1 MATGKA
7 QDGSRD
13 PVGRG
18 NEELRE
24 AWRHDDPFQCEGLEE
39 RRGILTDGGRCNS
52 TVREASANGGEA
64 REIEGGG
71 SGSHLSTC
79 TGDDKDTKER
89 KEKKRRMTPGP

>member
-64 REIEGGG
+64 REIEGG

-79 TGDDKDTKER
+79 TGDNKDTKER
-89 KEKKRRMTPGP
+89 KEKNRRMTPGP